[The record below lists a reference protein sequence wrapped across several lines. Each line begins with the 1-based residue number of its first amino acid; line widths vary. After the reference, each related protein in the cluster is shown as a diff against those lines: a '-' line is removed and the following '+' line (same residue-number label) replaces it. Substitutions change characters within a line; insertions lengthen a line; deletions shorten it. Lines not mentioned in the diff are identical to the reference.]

1 VKRSGAKQS
10 EAPKVPGARESRK
23 GESGARNMTGAHR
36 LAEIDRILADPRRRR
51 RWADCDLVLIA
62 LMTVLCLIGLVMV
75 LSASSVQSLR
85 QYGSPWYYFEH
96 QALWLAFGTGAF
108 LVAYRVDYHRW
119 RRLGVAA
126 VIVAMVLMTA
136 VLVSTAQVTGG
147 GSARWIGV
155 GSWRLQPSELA
166 KLALVLFAADVLDRR
181 SARVGDWRY
190 CMMPVLLA
198 FVGMAVLVM
207 LQPDMG
213 TTMILACI
221 FLSCLFVAGVSLRPL
236 SVVMVSGLL
245 AALAAAKMAPYRWRR
260 MTAFWH
266 PFSDAAN
273 TGYQSAQG
281 VVALGS
287 GRLFGLG
294 LGATRAATGYLPNQ
308 YTDFIYAIIG
318 EETGLLGSLLI
329 VGLFVALA
337 VVGVRVACRAPDRFG
352 GVLAAGITA
361 WLVGEAAINIGAVVG
376 LVPVTG
382 VPLPFVSFG
391 GSSLIIAMGA
401 LGMCSNV
408 ARQGLR
414 GQGDP
419 AARGVPAR
427 GDDAMAPRAMA
438 VAARRPS
445 DLGEVV
451 AVRVVARS
459 PTAPGDR
466 PAGVAAARR
475 STTQSIRPSAVGGAA
490 RHRRPVGAT
499 AGRADLPGRH

>member
-1 VKRSGAKQS
+1 MKD
-10 EAPKVPGARESRK
+10 
-23 GESGARNMTGAHR
+23 MTGAYR
-36 LAEIDRILADPRRRR
+36 LAEIDRVVADPNRHR
-51 RWADCDLVLIA
+51 RWADCDLVLMA

-85 QYGSPWYYFEH
+85 QYGSPWHYFER
-96 QALWLAFGTGAF
+96 QALWLFFGAVAFVIA
-108 LVAYRVDYHRW
+108 VRIDYHRW
-119 RRLGVAA
+119 RRMAVPAVVVTMGLMAA
-126 VIVAMVLMTA
+126 VLMSSVSVA
-136 VLVSTAQVTGG
+136 GG
-147 GSARWIGV
+147 GSARWLGV
-155 GSWRLQPSELA
+155 GSWRMQPSELA

-181 SARVGDWRY
+181 ADRIREWRY
-190 CMMPVLLA
+190 SMMPVLLA
-198 FVGMAVLVM
+198 FAGMAFLVM
-207 LQPDMG
+207 AQPDMG

-221 FLSCLFVAGVSLRPL
+221 LMTSLYVAGVPLRPL
-236 SVVMVSGLL
+236 VTLLVLGGAVALL
-245 AALAAAKMAPYRWRR
+245 AAKAAPYRWRR

-337 VVGVRVACRAPDRFG
+337 VVGIRVACRAPDRFG

-361 WLVGEAAINIGAVVG
+361 WLVGQAVINIGAVVG

-401 LGMCSNV
+401 LGICCNV
-408 ARQGLR
+408 AKQSLR
-414 GQGDP
+414 DSS
-419 AARGVPAR
+419 
-427 GDDAMAPRAMA
+427 PR
-438 VAARRPS
+438 S
-445 DLGEVV
+445 G
-451 AVRVVARS
+451 
-459 PTAPGDR
+459 
-466 PAGVAAARR
+466 ARR
-475 STTQSIRPSAVGGAA
+475 SAGLYNEAPIEPA
-490 RHRRPVGAT
+490 RRERRPADRVGAGQA
-499 AGRADLPGRH
+499 AGRTPRRAPERVGTARSGRRPGPAALRVSGRASGVMSGRASGVNAGRR